1 MTSLFRLTLATRP
14 IESGLLGADNRVVFG
29 FGVDLEPGHKFFGYG
44 HIREDSL
51 DRAFRKACI
60 AVYAGIGVDKKLV
73 RQLVKRLNG
82 AHGGA
87 IGVLTFNTR
96 FGNDI
101 RHLRRKTPFCGVKIK
116 LKP

>member
-1 MTSLFRLTLATRP
+1 MVLLLRLALTTRTIEGGLF
-14 IESGLLGADNRVVFG
+14 GADYRVVLG
-29 FGVDLEPGHKFFGYG
+29 FGIDLEPGHEFFGNG

-51 DRAFRKACI
+51 DRAFRKARI
-60 AVYAGIGVDKKLV
+60 AVYACIGVDKELV
-73 RQLVKRLNG
+73 RQFVKRLDG

-87 IGVLTFNTR
+87 ISVLTFDTR

-101 RHLRRKTPFCGVKIK
+101 RHLRRKTPFCCVKIK